1 MLVPVVNKTSE
12 PIVINAY
19 ASVWLFPPVN
29 KPGHWELVEKTKQ
42 EIVAESAQGP
52 MVSRW
57 KASFSKDGPLT
68 EAIVQVPEEM
78 WQEMQTQGRF
88 TAQGSQGLSLV
99 KEEYKALQ
107 DEIEN
112 LRKTKESHDEVI
124 RKQELEMIAL
134 QAKLKHA
141 QEELEATTKLKAP
154 K

>member
-29 KPGHWELVEKTKQ
+29 KPGHWELVEKTKK
-42 EIVAESAQGP
+42 ELAEEVGP
-52 MVSRW
+52 AISRW

-78 WQEMQTQGRF
+78 WKEMQTQGRF
-88 TAQGSQGLSLV
+88 TIQGSQGLSLV

-107 DEIEN
+107 DEVEN
-112 LRKTKESHDEVI
+112 LRKTRESHDEVI

-141 QEELEATTKLKAP
+141 QEELEATAKLKAP